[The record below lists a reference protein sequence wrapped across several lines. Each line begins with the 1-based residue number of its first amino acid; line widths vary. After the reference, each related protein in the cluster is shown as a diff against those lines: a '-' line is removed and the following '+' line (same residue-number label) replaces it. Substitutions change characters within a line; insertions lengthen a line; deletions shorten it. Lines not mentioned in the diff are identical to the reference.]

1 MTLGDRA
8 DPAASDQTGSSPLV
22 RRVAALIEATQSAYR
37 DEAPLRL
44 LEVAAERLHEPLRVA
59 IAGRVKTGKSTLL
72 NALVG
77 DELAPT
83 DEGEC
88 TRVVTWYQH
97 GLVYRVMATPKG
109 GQPEQ
114 VRFARE
120 SGAIEVDLGNRTAD
134 DLERLTV
141 DWPARTLKA
150 ATYID
155 TPGMDSISTDISA
168 KSFSFL
174 TEDEEMSTPSD
185 AVVFLLRHLH
195 TSDVGFLEAFHHE
208 DQFQP
213 TPVNC
218 LAVLSRADEVAV
230 GRLDALESA
239 AKIAARYSTEPR
251 LRALVQR
258 VVPVAGLL
266 AQAAVN
272 LRELEFR
279 RLRELALSDA
289 AAVDRLLLSVDRFV
303 ADTAAVNLTPT
314 ERRLLL
320 DRFGMFGVRYSVH
333 LIRGGDIRGAADL
346 ARHLVRV
353 SGIIELREALTTQFT
368 LRKDTLKA
376 RSAMQTVAHVLE
388 NHPNSKSRELRAR
401 LEEIRSGAHEFREL
415 QLLNQIRRSEIT
427 LASGDMA
434 EVERLLGCDGG
445 EPIARLGLPVEAD
458 EEDVRRALSD
468 TLERWRRR
476 AESPVSTRQ
485 ISDAARV
492 IVRTCEGMYVQLAT
506 TTTR

>member
-1 MTLGDRA
+1 M
-8 DPAASDQTGSSPLV
+8 
-22 RRVAALIEATQSAYR
+22 
-37 DEAPLRL
+37 LR
-44 LEVAAERLHEPLRVA
+44 
-59 IAGRVKTGKSTLL
+59 
-72 NALVG
+72 
-77 DELAPT
+77 
-83 DEGEC
+83 
-88 TRVVTWYQH
+88 
-97 GLVYRVMATPKG
+97 
-109 GQPEQ
+109 
-114 VRFARE
+114 
-120 SGAIEVDLGNRTAD
+120 
-134 DLERLTV
+134 
-141 DWPARTLKA
+141 
-150 ATYID
+150 
-155 TPGMDSISTDISA
+155 
-168 KSFSFL
+168 
-174 TEDEEMSTPSD
+174 
-185 AVVFLLRHLH
+185 
-195 TSDVGFLEAFHHE
+195 
-208 DQFQP
+208 
-213 TPVNC
+213 
-218 LAVLSRADEVAV
+218 
-230 GRLDALESA
+230 
-239 AKIAARYSTEPR
+239 
-251 LRALVQR
+251 
-258 VVPVAGLL
+258 
-266 AQAAVN
+266 
-272 LRELEFR
+272 
-279 RLRELALSDA
+279 
-289 AAVDRLLLSVDRFV
+289 AVDRLLLSVDRFV

-388 NHPNSKSRELRAR
+388 NHPNSNSRELRAR

-427 LASGDMA
+427 LASADMA